1 MSILSRTFIFLDDQ
15 RRDKIKVGL
24 YECLKSL
31 PADKKYRITVQDYV
45 EDKTAEQ
52 RAFFHTL
59 CGIFAD
65 ETGYTKG
72 EIKEL
77 CKFELMGTTVVNLAG
92 REIEVVKSSETLKK
106 QEYSELIETCYRL
119 AAEAGIQLPNARW
132 AA

>member
-1 MSILSRTFIFLDDQ
+1 MLSRTFIFLDDQ
-15 RRDKIKVGL
+15 RRDRIKAGL

-31 PADKKYRITVQDYV
+31 PADKKFRITVESYK

-59 CGIFAD
+59 CGIFGEA
-65 ETGYTKG
+65 TGYTKG

-77 CKFELMGTTVVNLAG
+77 CKVELMGTVVVSVAG
-92 REIEVVKSSETLKK
+92 RDVEVTKSSETLHKL
-106 QEYSELIETCYRL
+106 EYSELIETCYRL
-119 AAEAGIQLPNARW
+119 AAEAGISLPSARW

>member
-1 MSILSRTFIFLDDQ
+1 MSTLSRTFIFPDDQ
-15 RRDKIKVGL
+15 RRDRIKAGL

-31 PADKKYRITVQDYV
+31 PTDKKFRITVQDYV

-59 CGIFAD
+59 CGIFA
-65 ETGYTKG
+65 EATGYTKC

-77 CKFELMGTTVVNLAG
+77 CKKELMGTTFVALAG
-92 REIEVVKSSETLKK
+92 REVEVVKSSETLKK

-119 AAEAGIQLPNARW
+119 AAEAGISLPSARW

>member
-1 MSILSRTFIFLDDQ
+1 MLSRTFIFLDDQ

-24 YECLKSL
+24 WDCLKSL
-31 PADKKYRITVQDYV
+31 PDDKKYRITVEDYK

-59 CGIFAD
+59 CGIFG
-65 ETGYTKG
+65 EQTGYTKG

-77 CKFELMGTTVVNLAG
+77 CKVELMGTTVITLG
-92 REIEVVKSSETLKK
+92 GKTTEVTKSSETLHKL
-106 QEYSELIETCYRL
+106 EYSELIETCYRL
-119 AAEAGIQLPNARW
+119 AAEAGISLPSARY

>member
-1 MSILSRTFIFLDDQ
+1 MNFKRTFIFLDDQ
-15 RRDKIKVGL
+15 RRDRVKAGL

-31 PADKKYRITVQDYV
+31 PTDKKYRITVEDYK

-59 CGIFAD
+59 CGIFGD

-77 CKFELMGTTVVNLAG
+77 CKVELMGTTVITLAG
-92 REIEVVKSSETLKK
+92 KTTEVTASSETLHKL
-106 QEYSELIETCYRL
+106 EYSELIETCYRL
-119 AAEAGIQLPNARW
+119 AAEAGISLPSARW